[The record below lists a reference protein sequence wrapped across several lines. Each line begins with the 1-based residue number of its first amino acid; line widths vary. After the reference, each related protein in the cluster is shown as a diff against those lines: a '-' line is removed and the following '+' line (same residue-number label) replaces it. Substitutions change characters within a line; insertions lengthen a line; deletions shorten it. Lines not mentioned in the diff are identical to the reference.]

1 MHMEHNG
8 YTIKVSIWPD
18 TFGGTFHA
26 EYSVHSG
33 GIIILKGTGPGGF
46 THIGDAEREGYKAA
60 RLRIEQTLDLE
71 QPAKIQDLPMRRS
84 RSER

>member
-1 MHMEHNG
+1 MEHNG
-8 YTIKVSIWPD
+8 YTIKISIWPD
-18 TFGGTFHA
+18 TFGGTYHA
-26 EYSVHSG
+26 EYSVYRASKIIFKGIGSG
-33 GIIILKGTGPGGF
+33 GFI
-46 THIGDAEREGYKAA
+46 HIGDAEREGYKAA

>member
-1 MHMEHNG
+1 MEHNG
-8 YTIKVSIWPD
+8 YIIKVSIWPD
-18 TFGGTFHA
+18 AFGGTYHA
-26 EYSVHSG
+26 EYSVYSAGKIVLKGIGSG
-33 GIIILKGTGPGGF
+33 GF
-46 THIGDAEREGYKAA
+46 VDIGDAEREGHKAA

>member
-18 TFGGTFHA
+18 TFGGTFYA

-60 RLRIEQTLDLE
+60 RLRLEEPVLRIAETLE
-71 QPAKIQDLPMRRS
+71 REGHKVARMRI
-84 RSER
+84 